1 MPFTAVKLHTVTR
14 RLIPAATFALLLL
27 LAASPSFSQSID
39 LNSPTPVVS
48 NEIAGSIAPLDIGD
62 ARSTRFFYTFNGLQG
77 DLELTVE
84 SFNLEGDVDIFLAG
98 NMRPLTKVTLYAG
111 AGSTRSTKTVYLRRD
126 EPLILRVQARTP
138 NDAEGTYRIR
148 FGGAFRPAA
157 RLAAEGSATDES
169 TAANPSPGATTTT
182 SANRKG
188 KRVSSVGA
196 RIEEPVVEIAK
207 EEPTPEATPEPMP
220 APKKPAAN
228 PRPARTRAGARRTS
242 RAESA
247 RKTSPKTDAEGADA
261 SKAGA
266 TDSESNN
273 NARNDSE
280 ATEKPAEPKPER
292 PRPVR
297 VPRARGNR
305 SSTAARRT
313 TAPPAE
319 SVPASPAESS
329 ASPAE
334 TNAPPAPVSARLV
347 LVMRDGETFERD
359 MAGIRRVT
367 VENGVLIIVSKNG
380 KTERQPMT
388 AVLRMSIEP

>member
-1 MPFTAVKLHTVTR
+1 MLFTAVKFHTATR
-14 RLIPAATFALLLL
+14 RLIPAAATLALLLL
-27 LAASPSFSQSID
+27 WSAAPSRAQSID
-39 LNSPTPVVS
+39 LNAPTPVVS
-48 NEIAGSIAPLDIGD
+48 NEIAGSIAPLDLGD
-62 ARSTRFFYTFNGLQG
+62 ARATRFFYTFNGLPG

-84 SFNLEGDVDIFLAG
+84 SNNLEGDVDIFLAN

-111 AGSTRSTKTVYLRRD
+111 IGSTRSTKTVYLRRD

-148 FGGAFRPAA
+148 LGGTFRPAA
-157 RLAAEGSATDES
+157 RLATAEGSAPDEPA
-169 TAANPSPGATTTT
+169 AANASPGSPTAGA
-182 SANRKG
+182 SRKG

-196 RIEEPVVEIAK
+196 RIEEPVVEVAK
-207 EEPTPEATPEPMP
+207 EAPTPEATPAPTP
-220 APKKPAAN
+220 AAKKPAAN

-247 RKTSPKTDAEGADA
+247 RRNPPKTDSNDADA
-261 SKAGA
+261 TKAGA
-266 TDSESNN
+266 TDPENGD
-273 NARNDSE
+273 ARND
-280 ATEKPAEPKPER
+280 ANAAAKPAEPKPER

-297 VPRARGNR
+297 VPRARNNR
-305 SSTAARRT
+305 NSTTARRT

-319 SVPASPAESS
+319 GVTASS
-329 ASPAE
+329 AEADPPPPLAAPA
-334 TNAPPAPVSARLV
+334 SARLV

-367 VENGVLIIVSKNG
+367 VENGVLVIVSKTG